1 MIPHGGAAAQNTAG
15 VCLHLLSACAMLN
28 GEQMKEPLQSV
39 EMRVGELFELCT
51 SVVSALTR
59 MGRTTRV
66 RMVWMHSTTDSIAH
80 GFR

>member
-1 MIPHGGAAAQNTAG
+1 
-15 VCLHLLSACAMLN
+15 MLN
-28 GEQMKEPLQSV
+28 GEQMKEPLQCG
-39 EMRVGELFELCT
+39 EMRVGELFELCR

-59 MGRTTRV
+59 KSRTTRV